1 MCEKDKEP
9 YDQTKRKTDDRY
21 FNNRRRER
29 EKKGEKSATTTKK
42 HHRQAHEQHWDRPE
56 RPRDVADAR
65 AIPRYDREQTTS
77 MRGELH
83 MRQAQTAG
91 IPTARAAARKQA
103 IPIHLRK
110 TNAPIERAQQQAAGK
125 PAGRHHSGARRSR
138 HTSTRRPQPEQRP
151 GAAS

>member
-29 EKKGEKSATTTKK
+29 EKRERNPRPTTKK
-42 HHRQAHEQHWDRPE
+42 HHRQAYEQHRDRPE
-56 RPRDVADAR
+56 RLRDVADAR
-65 AIPRYDREQTTS
+65 AIPRYDRERTTS

-103 IPIHLRK
+103 IHLRK